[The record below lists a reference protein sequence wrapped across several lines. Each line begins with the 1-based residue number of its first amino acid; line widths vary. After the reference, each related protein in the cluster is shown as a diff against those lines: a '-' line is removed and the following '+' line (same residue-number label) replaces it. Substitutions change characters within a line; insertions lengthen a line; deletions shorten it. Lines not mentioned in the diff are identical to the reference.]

1 METLLSP
8 HSQMKKCARCQEY
21 LPVTEFHSKRKGSP
35 VLFSYCKCCN
45 SEYAKHYRSKKGK
58 KRVERPQAIQYQ
70 STAEAPENEST
81 LHIMRNPLIPG
92 MVKIGK
98 AACPDLRAESLSKS
112 QPFELL
118 VCYAYS
124 GWGSLESLMHEKLS
138 NVRVQSGRGR
148 AWFRVEPEQAN
159 LLIRATILECEISG
173 TILPG

>member
-1 METLLSP
+1 METSQQ
-8 HSQMKKCARCQEY
+8 SQMKKCAKCHEY
-21 LPVTEFHSKRKGSP
+21 LPVTDFNSKGKGSP
-35 VLFSYCKCCN
+35 VLFSYCRCCN
-45 SEYAKHYRSKKGK
+45 IEYCRQQRMKKDN

-70 STAEAPENEST
+70 STSSTPENEST
-81 LHIMRNPLIPG
+81 LYIMRNPLIPG

-118 VCYAYS
+118 VCYTYS
-124 GWGSLESLMHEKLS
+124 GWGSLESLIHEKLS

-148 AWFRVEPEQAN
+148 EWFRIEPEQAY
-159 LLIRATILECEISG
+159 LIIRATILEREISG